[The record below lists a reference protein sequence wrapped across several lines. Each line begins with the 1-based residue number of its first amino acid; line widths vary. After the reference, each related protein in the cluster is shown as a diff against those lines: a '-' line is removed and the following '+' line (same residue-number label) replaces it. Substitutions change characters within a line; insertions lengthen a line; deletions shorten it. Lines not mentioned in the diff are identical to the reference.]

1 MSDTLAGLLNTIE
14 DERLRSVQFF
24 NGRLL
29 SAADL
34 TREQESARER
44 LRRLGRA
51 LGPGVLEGLELSWGG
66 SQELTLSAGAA
77 ITPAGELITLASA
90 VRLDGAGVRAA
101 LEGPMAAG
109 EGTFGPCDASEGAQP
124 QSGHLFA
131 LVAAPTTTPHG
142 RAPGAAVLRSAETC
156 GVDHHRDAVALSL
169 RFLPL
174 PDALR
179 GVDPKALRSMIAY
192 ALLEG
197 DARYSWSPS
206 YRASADE
213 PEPVTLALI
222 WAEGATIQW
231 VDPWAVRRLSEPTA
245 ASILPA
251 LLGGPAPR
259 VGLARLMQQREHLAA
274 LSAATSTDEAES
286 ADGSEDSLSW
296 LAPGGLLPSRDLT
309 LIRPWLTGGRAGL
322 PEPAFQTVP
331 AGLILHALRRT
342 LGLAALWR
350 PDPDAGELRP
360 AIELLAWEGTFAWAQ
375 SERAQ
380 LEIALTEADITDEA
394 WADTELELSA
404 PNGASWRQTGSAGQ
418 RVFLFTD
425 LPGGAGFTLQVSNP
439 ALRPIK
445 ARTIGLVVGLVKLAR
460 YEVEALPSATS
471 AAPDR
476 WIDLELSAGKE
487 RWYLAAA
494 YAGDATAS
502 TRSTS
507 SGSSGSPTVSSTVSG
522 VVRTRTSG
530 IGASSTIRNATETVS
545 LDTGNYT
552 TLTDTPAAL
561 QAWLLRWQRQLA
573 SLCDDPIQA
582 AAILRSAPKV
592 LQRKIT
598 NQGGLVPV
606 GEEVPEQS
614 RSSQGALRLV
624 RFGSLSLPLRVV
636 GAEHITPKPVP
647 LDSGWMNRL
656 EEAEFSALA
665 AIGLEY
671 IDELTG
677 ASDAELSAIY
687 EGREDLGRA
696 LREYAEDVVAE
707 ILALLDKEE
716 ASLSASDRLSAQKL
730 KSG

>member
-14 DERLRSVQFF
+14 DAQLRSVQFF

-66 SQELTLSAGAA
+66 AANLQELTLSAGAA
-77 ITPAGELITLASA
+77 ITPAGELITLASE
-90 VRLDGAGVRAA
+90 VRLDWAGVGAA
-101 LEGPMAAG
+101 LKGPMVAG
-109 EGTFGPCDASEGAQP
+109 EGTFGPCDASEDPQP

-174 PDALR
+174 PDELR

-197 DARYSWSPS
+197 DATYSWSPS
-206 YRASADE
+206 YRANADE
-213 PEPVTLALI
+213 PEPVPLALI

-231 VDPWAVRRLSEPTA
+231 VDPWAVRRLSEPAA
-245 ASILPA
+245 ASVLPD
-251 LLGGPAPR
+251 LLDGPAPR

-286 ADGSEDSLSW
+286 ANGSDDALSW
-296 LAPGGLLPSRDLT
+296 LAPGGLLPSGDLS
-309 LIRPWLTGGRAGL
+309 LIRPWLTGGRSGL
-322 PEPAFQTVP
+322 PEPAFETVP

-342 LGLAALWR
+342 LGLAALRR
-350 PDPDAGELRP
+350 PDPESGDLRP
-360 AIELLAWEGTFAWAQ
+360 AIALLRWEQTRAWAQ

-380 LEIALTEADITDEA
+380 LEIVFSEAEIEDEA
-394 WADTELELSA
+394 WADTEITLSA

-418 RVFLFTD
+418 RVFLLTD
-425 LPGGAGFTLQVSNP
+425 LPGGVGFTLEVSNP
-439 ALRPIK
+439 ALRPIQ
-445 ARTIGLVVGLVKLAR
+445 ARTVGLVVGLVKLAR
-460 YEVEALPSATS
+460 YEVEALPSVS
-471 AAPDR
+471 EAPHR
-476 WIDLELSAGKE
+476 WIDLDLTAGKE
-487 RWYLAAA
+487 RWYLAVA
-494 YAGDATAS
+494 YARDATAAAASAS
-502 TRSTS
+502 TTSSTS
-507 SGSSGSPTVSSTVSG
+507 RTLSSALSARSSSIRRSSG
-522 VVRTRTSG
+522 
-530 IGASSTIRNATETVS
+530 IRNATEMFS
-545 LDTGNYT
+545 PDTGNYT
-552 TLTDTPAAL
+552 TWADLPAAL

-573 SLCDDPIQA
+573 SLCEDRVQA
-582 AAILRSAPKV
+582 AAILRSTPKV
-592 LQRKIT
+592 LERKIT
-598 NQGGLVPV
+598 HRDTLTPV
-606 GEEVPEQS
+606 GEVIGERS
-614 RSSQGALRLV
+614 HSSQGALRLV
-624 RFGSLSLPLRVV
+624 SFGSLTLPLRVV
-636 GAEHITPKPVP
+636 EAKQMTPKPVP

-656 EEAEFSALA
+656 QESEFSALA

-677 ASDAELSAIY
+677 ASDAELSAIC
-687 EGREDLGRA
+687 EDREDLIRGLRA
-696 LREYAEDVVAE
+696 YAEDVVAE
-707 ILALLDKEE
+707 ILALLGKDEE
-716 ASLSASDRLSAQKL
+716 SLSAADRLSAQKL
-730 KSG
+730 RSG